1 MSKKIDTNFSYTTT
15 TTTTTTGD
23 GPEWFY
29 EGTTTVPHMWHGIYP
44 PFPSYNSWGCPYLL
58 PCGDC
63 ERTLMPCHKH
73 GNWNKWEITC
83 NTETNSLKK
92 DK

>member
-29 EGTTTVPHMWHGIYP
+29 EGRYYFRMWTIGKFICDAL
-44 PFPSYNSWGCPYLL
+44 PSCQIDIW
-58 PCGDC
+58 
-63 ERTLMPCHKH
+63 
-73 GNWNKWEITC
+73 
-83 NTETNSLKK
+83 
-92 DK
+92 